1 MSKIYVVQARSY
13 EYNDETYDTSAGGN
27 VVHAYTSLAAAQTA
41 QVRLTMDRLR
51 DGGMC
56 YLYEHYGVFDG
67 DALDM
72 LEKYEL
78 QPKGDYLDYDKCE
91 SISDAIE
98 SGQITEDDLRVLA
111 RGITSGHELF
121 FIEEVEVD

>member
-13 EYNDETYDTSAGGN
+13 EYNDETYETSDGGN
-27 VVHAYTSLAAAQTA
+27 VVHAYTSQAAAQTA

-56 YLYEHYGVFDG
+56 YLYEQYDVFDQ
-67 DALDM
+67 DALGV
-72 LEKYEL
+72 LEKHDL
-78 QPKGDYLDYDKCE
+78 QPKGDYLGYYEAKD
-91 SISDAIE
+91 ISDAIK

-111 RGITSGHELF
+111 RGITSGRELF
-121 FIEEVEVD
+121 FVEEVEVD